1 MTADIDSE
9 ATDAPAGEPHEGS
22 SEEGPRA
29 GAEPRAES
37 NESATEEPDTASEME
52 DRGAR
57 LRASVERLQERL
69 QDVAEDLR
77 ARDAADSIRDGVRR
91 YPVLSVLG
99 AAAAGVVIARALG
112 SSGRSVEA
120 EDLRD
125 ALEAELEGPHPR
137 EHGRTEGE
145 RVRTEDVR
153 GGEEVPAEDGSAARE
168 DAGEHG
174 DAASSRSWKQS
185 LRGGGKRAGRELGDL
200 VRESVQAAVLSILT
214 RKLNDWLGPRT
225 D

>member
-1 MTADIDSE
+1 MTADFDSE
-9 ATDAPAGEPHEGS
+9 ATDAPGGESHEGS
-22 SEEGPRA
+22 SEEDSGA
-29 GAEPRAES
+29 GADPRAES
-37 NESATEEPDTASEME
+37 SDSGAEEPDGASEME

-69 QDVAEDLR
+69 QDVAENLR

-99 AAAAGVVIARALG
+99 AAAAGAVIARALG

-125 ALEAELEGPHPR
+125 ALEAELEGPHPG
-137 EHGRTEGE
+137 EHARTEIA
-145 RVRTEDVR
+145 R
-153 GGEEVPAEDGSAARE
+153 GGEEAPGQEGAAAPDE
-168 DAGEHG
+168 ADENG
-174 DAASSRSWKQS
+174 DTASTRSWKQS
-185 LRGGGKRAGRELGDL
+185 LRGGGQRAGRELGDL
-200 VRESVQAAVLSILT
+200 VRESVQAAVLSVLT

>member
-1 MTADIDSE
+1 MTADFDSE
-9 ATDAPAGEPHEGS
+9 STDAPPGEPDEGS
-22 SEEGPRA
+22 SGEDPRA
-29 GAEPRAES
+29 GADPRAGSSES
-37 NESATEEPDTASEME
+37 GTDESATASDVE

-57 LRASVERLQERL
+57 LRASVARLQERL
-69 QDVAEDLR
+69 QDAAEDLR

-99 AAAAGVVIARALG
+99 AAAAGAVIARAL
-112 SSGRSVEA
+112 SSPGRSVEA
-120 EDLRD
+120 DDLRE

-137 EHGRTEGE
+137 ARATADADS
-145 RVRTEDVR
+145 DVSA
-153 GGEEVPAEDGSAARE
+153 EEGSAAGKE
-168 DAGEHG
+168 AGENG
-174 DAASSRSWKQS
+174 DTASSRSWKQS

-200 VRESVQAAVLSILT
+200 VKESVQAAVLSILT